1 MLVIRRRAGESLWIG
16 DSVEVEIIE
25 AGPGKVKLG
34 IRAPREIPVVRSE
47 IRATREQNQRAA
59 GGVEAGVLKRIL
71 AGVRRD

>member
-1 MLVIRRRAGESLWIG
+1 MLVIRRRVGESLWIG
-16 DSVEVEIIE
+16 ESVEVEIIE

-47 IRATREQNQRAA
+47 IRTTREQNQRAA
-59 GGVEAGVLKRIL
+59 GGVEAGMLKRIL